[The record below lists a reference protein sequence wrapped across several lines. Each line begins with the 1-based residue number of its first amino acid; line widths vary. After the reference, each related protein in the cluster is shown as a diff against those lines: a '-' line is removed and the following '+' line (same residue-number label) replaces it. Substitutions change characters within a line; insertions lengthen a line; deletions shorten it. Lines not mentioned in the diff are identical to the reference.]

1 MIEQE
6 ELVSSSIIK
15 ITSFVASHNN
25 GKVLL
30 MVSSVEV
37 LEKKAEIQGKPV
49 SLASEPNKGGK
60 PTSAQPIKSEANV
73 PEPRKPDS
81 SPEPT
86 PAITADVEMK
96 DAAAS
101 PTPKGPSLVSSPP
114 TVKKAPESIPK
125 SQGSTSIIPIQGLN
139 PYQSKWT
146 IKARVVAKQGIRT
159 FSKKNG
165 GGESRV
171 LSVNLMDHTCD
182 IKASFWNEAADRYE
196 DTLVVGKCYTF
207 SRGKTQMANRRFN
220 DTKSEYELSFNGDCV
235 VEMCED
241 SEAPSVAYNFCAID
255 RLDTMIGK
263 VLAFPSPN
271 VPHLRIPIVARSP
284 SLARV
289 DRLSAKQLAM
299 ATPTCEIVRDSD
311 ST

>member
-1 MIEQE
+1 MLVFRRAILSDGKNSHPALFVKETLSLIEQE
-6 ELVSSSIIK
+6 QLVPSSIVKVIAY
-15 ITSFVASHNN
+15 VASHNN

-30 MVSSVEV
+30 MVSNVEV
-37 LEKKAEIQGKPV
+37 LERESEIQGTPV
-49 SLASEPNKGGK
+49 SLAPELNKDGK
-60 PTSAQPIKSEANV
+60 STSSQPIKAV
-73 PEPRKPDS
+73 DAKVEPRKPDS

-86 PAITADVEMK
+86 PSTTGTTSDHEMK
-96 DAAAS
+96 DATAS
-101 PTPKGPSLVSSPP
+101 PTPKGPSIVSSPP

-146 IKARVVAKQGIRT
+146 IKARVVTKQGIRS
-159 FSKKNG
+159 FAKKNG

-196 DTLVVGKCYTF
+196 GTLVVGKCYTF

-220 DTKSEYELSFNGDCV
+220 DTKSEYELSFNGDCI

-263 VLAFPSPN
+263 VLARP
-271 VPHLRIPIVARSP
+271 
-284 SLARV
+284 
-289 DRLSAKQLAM
+289 
-299 ATPTCEIVRDSD
+299 
-311 ST
+311 